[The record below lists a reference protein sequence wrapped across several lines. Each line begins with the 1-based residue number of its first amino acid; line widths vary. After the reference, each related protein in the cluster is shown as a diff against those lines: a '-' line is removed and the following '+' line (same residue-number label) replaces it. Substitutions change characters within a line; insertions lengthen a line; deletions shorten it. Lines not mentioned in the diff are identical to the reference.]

1 MMNKRFPSYATA
13 EIAAKWGCHSCC
25 TPLDPNGFEDSG
37 YPEGSG
43 RFAAKCSRCQSWTF
57 VDLSKSVAALNKLS
71 IYATH
76 G

>member
-1 MMNKRFPSYATA
+1 MMNKRFPSYDTA

-57 VDLSKSVAALNKLS
+57 VDLSKTVNDLAKLS

-76 G
+76 R